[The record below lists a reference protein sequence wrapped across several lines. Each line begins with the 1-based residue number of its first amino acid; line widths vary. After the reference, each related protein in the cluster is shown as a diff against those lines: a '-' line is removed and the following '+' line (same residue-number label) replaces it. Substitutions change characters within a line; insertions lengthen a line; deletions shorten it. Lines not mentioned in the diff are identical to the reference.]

1 MFMLAEFLH
10 TVRITVRQDTLGAGS
25 FWEAR
30 RPPLPG
36 WVPSS
41 TVRVTRAGADDDE
54 ADRAAGTRA

>member
-25 FWEAR
+25 FWEAL

-36 WVPSS
+36 
-41 TVRVTRAGADDDE
+41 
-54 ADRAAGTRA
+54 